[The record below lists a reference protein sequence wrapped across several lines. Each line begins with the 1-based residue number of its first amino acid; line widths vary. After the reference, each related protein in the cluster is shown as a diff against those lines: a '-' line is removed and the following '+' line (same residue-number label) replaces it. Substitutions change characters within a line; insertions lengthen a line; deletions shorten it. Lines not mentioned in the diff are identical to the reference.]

1 MGSKE
6 LACIVPSQPF
16 GEVVVWE
23 SEPEVPV
30 SAMLLALVAAVAA
43 AVRLMLCGVPE
54 LTVMDTG
61 AAVIP
66 AGRPESTAATE
77 AVKSLIAVVVTVT
90 C

>member
-30 SAMLLALVAAVAA
+30 SAMVLALVAAVAA
-43 AVRLMLCGVPE
+43 AVRVMLCVF
-54 LTVMDTG
+54 LNL
-61 AAVIP
+61 
-66 AGRPESTAATE
+66 R
-77 AVKSLIAVVVTVT
+77 
-90 C
+90 